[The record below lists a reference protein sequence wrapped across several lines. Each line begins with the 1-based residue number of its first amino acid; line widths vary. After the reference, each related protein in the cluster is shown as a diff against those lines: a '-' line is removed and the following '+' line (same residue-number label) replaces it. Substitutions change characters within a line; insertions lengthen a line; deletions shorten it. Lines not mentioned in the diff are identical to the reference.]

1 VAHVPLAKHN
11 DMVKAFPPNRANQP
25 FRMPILPWRAWR
37 NRPITNANGTKPPG
51 ENLRICLAGTDV
63 EQRRVRLRAVASAS
77 WLETLRASNPLDV
90 EWVNGKVES
99 VRLMDKN
106 GG

>member
-1 VAHVPLAKHN
+1 LAQVPLAENH
-11 DMVKAFPPNRANQP
+11 DMVEAFPPERANQP

-37 NRPITNANGTKPPG
+37 NRLITNAHGTKPPG

-63 EQRRVRLRAVASAS
+63 EQRRGRLRAIASAS

-90 EWVNGKVES
+90 EWVKGKAES
-99 VRLMDKN
+99 VRLMDRN
-106 GG
+106 EG